1 MFSILFFRKKYGY
14 TSICRLSQIE
24 WKIHSSQA
32 SSARSLLIL
41 ITLGWF
47 EASQSDAEKGC
58 QDEPDTVLRVQKCG
72 WRSYISWARLSQWYI
87 SMKHNTK
94 TKHDN
99 HSHNPHC
106 RVPILLEFYMSNIKY
121 DLHHVQI
128 SSPLSLMQVSVR
140 LEVTWSLCLSFKFVL
155 KVSWLFFNKT
165 CFTGAVRCVKRASS
179 GSGECGKFCSFFI
192 PYLSS
197 RHLTGAFAGADDP
210 YDDPAPA
217 RGALRPVS
225 RPVLSPTSS
234 AVAILASPR
243 FFTQRLWLR
252 PNCWRKI
259 SSRSSFGWLH
269 SDFQFC
275 NN

>member
-1 MFSILFFRKKYGY
+1 MRLALVHKLSAHESMIYFHETQPKNKSRQPFIKSTLSCPNPIGILHVKY
-14 TSICRLSQIE
+14 
-24 WKIHSSQA
+24 KI
-32 SSARSLLIL
+32 R
-41 ITLGWF
+41 
-47 EASQSDAEKGC
+47 
-58 QDEPDTVLRVQKCG
+58 
-72 WRSYISWARLSQWYI
+72 
-87 SMKHNTK
+87 
-94 TKHDN
+94 
-99 HSHNPHC
+99 
-106 RVPILLEFYMSNIKY
+106 
-121 DLHHVQI
+121 LHHVQI

-140 LEVTWSLCLSFKFVL
+140 LEVTWSLCLSFKFFL
-155 KVSWLFFNKT
+155 KVSWLFLNKT

-225 RPVLSPTSS
+225 RPVLSPTPS

-269 SDFQFC
+269 SDFQFW